1 MGDARMK
8 QVVAKEELDNL
19 PLRISPMAVRLED
32 GSIRV
37 MKHAELL
44 PLYYFIPEE
53 ILSKCGAELNSIERV
68 LCVLLSDPVALDIV
82 ESKLFKLCIMDC
94 YSYMAWF
101 YLCPDIPYK
110 EIYSVNEPSWRLAQ
124 AVHIWINELFELDL
138 IPRFEEYCVDTRIY
152 IIYPP
157 IEYVSDIMY
166 TAVTSAVERYNL
178 QPIIDTAKEYRC
190 FEDFDDRSSNQKT
203 DFYRKW
209 YHTRTKHP
217 QISLDGYQ
225 EQMKEY
231 YDDIDW
237 EVPDPVSSFEEE
249 VETRVDVNRFLST
262 IDDKDKQILCMRA
275 EGYTTQEIADSL
287 GYKTH
292 SAVVKRIKKLGKA
305 YQKFSGLNFGFE

>member
-1 MGDARMK
+1 MQDPIISRVILELPGG
-8 QVVAKEELDNL
+8 VFAKFKNAQFI
-19 PLRISPMAVRLED
+19 P
-32 GSIRV
+32 GF
-37 MKHAELL
+37 
-44 PLYYFIPEE
+44 YFIPESF
-53 ILSKCGAELNSIERV
+53 LLKCGQELYSFPRDFNQLMV
-68 LCVLLSDPVALDIV
+68 DGDALNMVASD
-82 ESKLFKLCIMDC
+82 LFTECISDC
-94 YSYMAWF
+94 YAYMAWP
-101 YLCPDIPYK
+101 YLCPEIPYM
-110 EIYSVNEPSWRLAQ
+110 EIFSGDSPSWRLAH
-124 AVHIWINELFELDL
+124 AAGIWIEELTIVGLLPTFETLFHKPKENL
-138 IPRFEEYCVDTRIY
+138 YFGFV
-152 IIYPP
+152 P
-157 IEYVSDIMY
+157 IEDVSLFMSIIVPMAVKRHDIQI
-166 TAVTSAVERYNL
+166 L
-178 QPIIDTAKEYRC
+178 LDTEKEYRC
-190 FEDFDDRSSNQKT
+190 FEDFDYRESHQKT

-217 QISLDGYQ
+217 QISLEGYQ
-225 EQMKEY
+225 EQMKAY

>member
-1 MGDARMK
+1 
-8 QVVAKEELDNL
+8 
-19 PLRISPMAVRLED
+19 MAVRLED